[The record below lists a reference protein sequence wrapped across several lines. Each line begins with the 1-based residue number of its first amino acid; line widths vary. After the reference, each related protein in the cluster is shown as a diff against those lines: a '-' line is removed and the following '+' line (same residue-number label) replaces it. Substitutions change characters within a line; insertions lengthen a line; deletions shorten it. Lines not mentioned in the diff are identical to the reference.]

1 MSDNNENVQNN
12 NEEVN
17 HGGFNILDNDN
28 NANEINNQNNA
39 NSSNNNDVV
48 REEAHPPV
56 NEHPVN
62 EHEPEPPKANANNE
76 IKNEDEHPNPND
88 VNKNEKKED
97 KNNKKVDDAKKK
109 QPEVK
114 KSKEREDKLNALMF
128 MNNLNV
134 YNSTYRTNVD
144 ANAFVD
150 AVTNAWEL
158 LKTGDEAKKKE
169 AQKIMSSA
177 FKNALREAFK
187 NEKELSYNEH
197 RLPKFND
204 IIKDTNDLLRTSMF
218 AFTDLYTNR
227 KSALHYE
234 FTTFGAMTPKEM
246 AELTKGESIW
256 DMDQKSDE
264 AWEIQAAS
272 AKDLA
277 TEWLKTDKP
286 YETMIKEMNKL
297 VESAEKKEKLD
308 HYHLYNK
315 LAAAEWMLL
324 NNDKMIIDN
333 PEDPLNKMPDWG
345 NRYWK
350 SIIQARE
357 ALGIPKHI
365 STRELI
371 QGDYARAKQAV
382 TSVAYNEKQ
391 IEEYLYKPEER
402 TKIDSLDKQ
411 KESFA
416 KEREEIDTKD
426 PENEKKINSLEMK
439 ENRVRFPIE
448 SENEYEKMKNAPKSS
463 NFIVDDSKK
472 LEKNLDNQIKT

>member
-1 MSDNNENVQNN
+1 MSDNNENVQNS

-28 NANEINNQNNA
+28 NANEVNNQNNA

-48 REEAHPPV
+48 KEEADP
-56 NEHPVN
+56 PVN

-76 IKNEDEHPNPND
+76 IKNEVEHPNPND

-169 AQKIMSSA
+169 AQKVMSSA
-177 FKNALREAFK
+177 FKNALKEAFK

-234 FTTFGAMTPKEM
+234 FTTFGTMTPKEM

-308 HYHLYNK
+308 HYHLYNR

-411 KESFA
+411 KEAFA

-448 SENEYEKMKNAPKSS
+448 SENEYKKMQNAPKSG
-463 NFIVDDSKK
+463 NFIVDDDKK
-472 LEKNLDNQIKT
+472 LEKNLDNQIKA

>member
-177 FKNALREAFK
+177 FKNALKEAFK

>member
-28 NANEINNQNNA
+28 NANEVNNQNNA

-48 REEAHPPV
+48 KEEADP
-56 NEHPVN
+56 PVN
-62 EHEPEPPKANANNE
+62 EHEPEPPKANANTE

-88 VNKNEKKED
+88 VNKNEKNED

-177 FKNALREAFK
+177 FKNALKEAFK

-324 NNDKMIIDN
+324 NNDKMMIDN

-411 KESFA
+411 KEAFA

-448 SENEYEKMKNAPKSS
+448 SENEYKKMQNAPKSG
-463 NFIVDDSKK
+463 NFIVDDDKK
-472 LEKNLDNQIKT
+472 LEKNPNNQIKA

>member
-17 HGGFNILDNDN
+17 NGGFNILDNDN

-48 REEAHPPV
+48 KEEADP
-56 NEHPVN
+56 PVN

-88 VNKNEKKED
+88 VNNNEKKED
-97 KNNKKVDDAKKK
+97 NNKKVDDAKKK

-114 KSKEREDKLNALMF
+114 KSKERDDKLNALMF

-177 FKNALREAFK
+177 FKNALKEAFK

-234 FTTFGAMTPKEM
+234 FTTFGAMTLKEM

-324 NNDKMIIDN
+324 NNDKMMIDN

-411 KESFA
+411 KEAFA
-416 KEREEIDTKD
+416 KEREEIDTTD

-448 SENEYEKMKNAPKSS
+448 SENEYKKMQNAPKSS

-472 LEKNLDNQIKT
+472 LEKNLDNQIKA